1 MVYFA
6 CAPQTINLLL
16 IAGNSNLVI
25 ENLSTNITT
34 TISLMKA
41 MAVWI
46 KGKPL
51 KFLVKCMAN
60 DWNTTTDKAERETMM
75 NIRRI
80 TRKTTI
86 RSTLMANIVL
96 LAFVPARLFS
106 MRYSD
111 NMLFY
116 RGYFPYN
123 ITISPNYEL
132 TMIGQFMATFYAAT
146 TYTAVDT
153 FVVLLIFHV
162 CGQLS
167 NLRDDLRKIHSYD
180 RKDVEKKLQK
190 IIQKHEYINRFVFKK
205 FVLFED
211 GKKDGKSTVMSINYN
226 KNHEIL
232 INEIKIL
239 EFKIFLSPSFTFF
252 VLTLKCIILFANKI
266 ENSFNMM
273 LLLQMLSCTIQIC
286 SQSYQVIM
294 SFGEEEMEYMILQL
308 SFLLIYVVYVMLHL
322 FLYCYMGEKLTS
334 ESTEIADTV
343 YNAEWYNLPPKN
355 ARWLIIIMC
364 RARASPLKITAGRFC
379 SFTLVLFSQQPEVKR
394 RDEKLDSV
402 KSNQIINY

>member
-1 MVYFA
+1 MVCFA

-60 DWNTTTDKAERETMM
+60 DWNTTTDKAERETMV

-180 RKDVEKKLQK
+180 KKDLEKKLQK
-190 IIQKHEYINRFVFKK
+190 IIQKHEYISR
-205 FVLFED
+205 
-211 GKKDGKSTVMSINYN
+211 
-226 KNHEIL
+226 
-232 INEIKIL
+232 
-239 EFKIFLSPSFTFF
+239 
-252 VLTLKCIILFANKI
+252 FANKI

-294 SFGEEEMEYMILQL
+294 SFGEQEMEYMILQL

-364 RARASPLKITAGRFC
+364 RARASPLKITAGKFC
-379 SFTLVLFSQQPEVKR
+379 SFTLVLFSQVLKTSMGYV
-394 RDEKLDSV
+394 SV
-402 KSNQIINY
+402 LHAMKNK

>member
-1 MVYFA
+1 MVCFA

-60 DWNTTTDKAERETMM
+60 DWNTTTDKAERETMV

-180 RKDVEKKLQK
+180 KKDLEKKLQK
-190 IIQKHEYINRFVFKK
+190 IIQKHEYISRFVFKK

-211 GKKDGKSTVMSINYN
+211 GKKDGRST
-226 KNHEIL
+226 
-232 INEIKIL
+232 
-239 EFKIFLSPSFTFF
+239 
-252 VLTLKCIILFANKI
+252 
-266 ENSFNMM
+266 
-273 LLLQMLSCTIQIC
+273 
-286 SQSYQVIM
+286 
-294 SFGEEEMEYMILQL
+294 SFGEQEMEYMILQL

-364 RARASPLKITAGRFC
+364 RARASPLKITAGKFC
-379 SFTLVLFSQQPEVKR
+379 SFTLVLFSQVLKTSMGYV
-394 RDEKLDSV
+394 SV
-402 KSNQIINY
+402 LHAMKNK

>member
-1 MVYFA
+1 MIDRNIDLNYVYGWNYNMLKFMGIWPEERKWNRPSSYHILLPFIMMVFFA
-6 CAPQTINLLL
+6 CAPQTINLFL

-60 DWNTTTDKAERETMM
+60 DWNTTTNKAERETMV

-86 RSTLMANIVL
+86 RSTLMANVVL

-146 TYTAVDT
+146 TYTSVDT

-180 RKDVEKKLQK
+180 KKDVEKKLQK
-190 IIQKHEYINRFVFKK
+190 IIQKHEYINR
-205 FVLFED
+205 
-211 GKKDGKSTVMSINYN
+211 
-226 KNHEIL
+226 
-232 INEIKIL
+232 
-239 EFKIFLSPSFTFF
+239 
-252 VLTLKCIILFANKI
+252 FANKI

-334 ESTEIADTV
+334 ESIEIANTA

-355 ARWLIIIMC
+355 ARWLVIIMC

-379 SFTLVLFSQQPEVKR
+379 SFTLVLFSQVLKTSMGYV
-394 RDEKLDSV
+394 SV
-402 KSNQIINY
+402 LHAMKNK

>member
-1 MVYFA
+1 
-6 CAPQTINLLL
+6 
-16 IAGNSNLVI
+16 
-25 ENLSTNITT
+25 
-34 TISLMKA
+34 
-41 MAVWI
+41 
-46 KGKPL
+46 
-51 KFLVKCMAN
+51 MAN
-60 DWNTTTDKAERETMM
+60 DWNTTTDKAERETMV

-180 RKDVEKKLQK
+180 TKDVEKKLQK

-205 FVLFED
+205 FVL
-211 GKKDGKSTVMSINYN
+211 
-226 KNHEIL
+226 L
-232 INEIKIL
+232 
-239 EFKIFLSPSFTFF
+239 
-252 VLTLKCIILFANKI
+252 
-266 ENSFNMM
+266 
-273 LLLQMLSCTIQIC
+273 
-286 SQSYQVIM
+286 
-294 SFGEEEMEYMILQL
+294 
-308 SFLLIYVVYVMLHL
+308 
-322 FLYCYMGEKLTS
+322 
-334 ESTEIADTV
+334 
-343 YNAEWYNLPPKN
+343 
-355 ARWLIIIMC
+355 
-364 RARASPLKITAGRFC
+364 LKIAKKMEEA
-379 SFTLVLFSQQPEVKR
+379 QKQ
-394 RDEKLDSV
+394 
-402 KSNQIINY
+402 